1 MEQPSCLEYRL
12 ETQPGQDVGFSV
24 LAALTQGQASDVRS
38 STSTP
43 LLHMKGVG
51 KGQGASSGP
60 GISGELELPAGWARV
75 ELDNAHSWV
84 YARSGSATLAL
95 ALTQTTLTLTPSL
108 SLTSTPTPTPT
119 PTPHPR
125 QVRSKRLGYSLVCT
139 PLETKQRRDAA
150 LASLRLLAA
159 DLEALQASG
168 ASLALERASLAART
182 AEAGHALLRRQ
193 AQQQA
198 LRELRLEFGAT
209 AQGGAAAMG
218 EQAAPLAAA
227 TAAALSSAEAALQ
240 ALTAEGSAL
249 AARDEPGRRQRAAL
263 LRQME
268 ELLSG
273 MDAGTAEKAGPCSF

>member
-1 MEQPSCLEYRL
+1 
-12 ETQPGQDVGFSV
+12 
-24 LAALTQGQASDVRS
+24 
-38 STSTP
+38 
-43 LLHMKGVG
+43 
-51 KGQGASSGP
+51 
-60 GISGELELPAGWARV
+60 
-75 ELDNAHSWV
+75 
-84 YARSGSATLAL
+84 
-95 ALTQTTLTLTPSL
+95 
-108 SLTSTPTPTPT
+108 
-119 PTPHPR
+119 
-125 QVRSKRLGYSLVCT
+125 VRSKRLGYSLVCT

-182 AEAGHALLRRQ
+182 AEAGHAVLRRQ